1 MNKRCLLFL
10 FSLLFLLAA
19 CHRQQGYYAN
29 PAAVVVSTAHDLTGS
44 PYRYGGRSP
53 EGFDCSGLVWYC
65 YRKAGIV
72 VPATTDDQRK
82 AGEKV
87 TGRWKLKKLQ
97 PGDLLFFR
105 VERWLGKPNHVGIY
119 VGNGRM
125 IHAST
130 SRGVVLDSL
139 DNVYWEDSF
148 TYARRIIR

>member
-1 MNKRCLLFL
+1 MKKLALFTLLIML
-10 FSLLFLLAA
+10 TG
-19 CHRQQGYYAN
+19 CHKEAYYTN
-29 PAAVVVSTAHDLTGS
+29 PAAVVVSTAHALTGT

-72 VPATTDDQRK
+72 VPVTTDDLRD
-82 AGEKV
+82 AGKKV
-87 TGRWKLKKLQ
+87 TGRWKLSKLE
-97 PGDLLFFR
+97 PGDVLFFR

-125 IHAST
+125 VHAST

-139 DNVYWEDSF
+139 DNEYWEDSF